1 MTFPSGGP
9 APNPAKPAAST
20 QELDKLLHMAAAGLS
35 VLVLVAGFF
44 AFAPSVAT
52 SSVSVYSAG
61 LGWIPAL
68 YLLAGGLSAQVLLP
82 KPVKPGL
89 LPGLVAVAVTLP
101 VLFTVFT
108 AGGTAWGAYVVLI
121 LGVLTAAAA
130 VGGYLVEAGLISPPT
145 PKPYQPPQP
154 GQWSPQTGG
163 FPQPQPGQ
171 QPGAPFSGFGQ
182 PTQVVPQPGQ
192 PGQFGAPQQ
201 QAPAPQPTQ
210 FMSHPGQFNAPM
222 SPSTPGSQPGQQ
234 QGQQQPGQQQGQPQ
248 PGQPGQQPGTPPS
261 GFTAPPQ
268 G

>member
-9 APNPAKPAAST
+9 AQTPAKPAAT

-44 AFAPSVAT
+44 PFGPAISAYA
-52 SSVSVYSAG
+52 AG

-82 KPVKPGL
+82 KPVKPGV

-101 VLFTVFT
+101 LLFTVFT
-108 AGGTAWGAYVVLI
+108 AGTTAFGAYLVLV

-130 VGGYLVEAGLISPPT
+130 VGGFLVEAGFISAPA

-171 QPGAPFSGFGQ
+171 QPFGQPGFGQ
-182 PTQVVPQPGQ
+182 GQATQVVPQPGQ
-192 PGQFGAPQQ
+192 PGGQQPGQFGAPQQ
-201 QAPAPQPTQ
+201 PQQPPAPQPTQ

-222 SPSTPGSQPGQQ
+222 QPNQQ
-234 QGQQQPGQQQGQPQ
+234 Q
-248 PGQPGQQPGTPPS
+248 PGQPGQGQQGQQPPGTPPS

>member
-1 MTFPSGGP
+1 MTFPPGGP
-9 APNPAKPAAST
+9 APNPAKPAAT

-44 AFAPSVAT
+44 PFGPA
-52 SSVSVYSAG
+52 VSTYASG

-82 KPVKPGL
+82 KPAKPGV
-89 LPGLVAVAVTLP
+89 LPGLVAAAVTLP
-101 VLFTVFT
+101 LLFTVFT
-108 AGGTAWGAYVVLI
+108 GTTAWGAYLLLV

-130 VGGYLVEAGLISPPT
+130 VGGFLVESGLIAAPAPR
-145 PKPYQPPQP
+145 PFQPQP

-171 QPGAPFSGFGQ
+171 PGGPFGQ
-182 PTQVVPQPGQ
+182 PGPGYNQATQVVPQPGQ
-192 PGQFGAPQQ
+192 QPGGQFGAPQQ
-201 QAPAPQPTQ
+201 QQPPLAPPTQ
-210 FMSHPGQFNAPM
+210 FMSHPGQF
-222 SPSTPGSQPGQQ
+222 SQPAPP
-234 QGQQQPGQQQGQPQ
+234 QQQPGN
-248 PGQPGQQPGTPPS
+248 TPPS

>member
-1 MTFPSGGP
+1 MTFPPGGP
-9 APNPAKPAAST
+9 APTPAKPAAAT

-35 VLVLVAGFF
+35 VLVLVASFFPFSPGFS
-44 AFAPSVAT
+44 AYA
-52 SSVSVYSAG
+52 AG

-82 KPVKPGL
+82 KPVKPGI

-101 VLFTVFT
+101 LLFTVFT
-108 AGGTAWGAYVVLI
+108 AGATTWGAYVLLV
-121 LGVLTAAAA
+121 LGVLTAAGS
-130 VGGYLVEAGLISPPT
+130 VGGYLVEAGLISPPA

-171 QPGAPFSGFGQ
+171 QPGGPFAGFGQ

-201 QAPAPQPTQ
+201 QPPQQAPAPQPTQ
-210 FMSHPGQFNAPM
+210 FMSHPGQFSAPM
-222 SPSTPGSQPGQQ
+222 PPSTPG
-234 QGQQQPGQQQGQPQ
+234 QQPGQQ
-248 PGQPGQQPGTPPS
+248 GQQPGTPPS
-261 GFTAPPQ
+261 GFSAPPQ

>member
-1 MTFPSGGP
+1 MTFPTGGP
-9 APNPAKPAAST
+9 APTPARPAAT

-44 AFAPSVAT
+44 SFAPLASTYAV
-52 SSVSVYSAG
+52 G

-82 KPVKPGL
+82 GRPAKPGI

-101 VLFTVFT
+101 LLFTVFT
-108 AGGTAWGAYVVLI
+108 AGTTAWGAYLLLV

-130 VGGYLVEAGLISPPT
+130 VGGYLVEAGIISAPA
-145 PKPYQPPQP
+145 PKPHQAPQP

-171 QPGAPFSGFGQ
+171 PGGPFAQPGYGQ
-182 PTQVVPQPGQ
+182 ATQVVPQPQQQ
-192 PGQFGAPQQ
+192 PGGQFGAPQQ
-201 QAPAPQPTQ
+201 QQQQQAPVPQPTQ
-210 FMSHPGQFNAPM
+210 FMSHPGQF
-222 SPSTPGSQPGQQ
+222 SQPAPPP
-234 QGQQQPGQQQGQPQ
+234 QQQPGQ
-248 PGQPGQQPGTPPS
+248 QQPGTPPS

>member
-9 APNPAKPAAST
+9 APTPAARPAAT

-44 AFAPSVAT
+44 SFAPAA
-52 SSVSVYSAG
+52 SAYAVG

-68 YLLAGGLSAQVLLP
+68 YLIAGGLSAQVLLP
-82 KPVKPGL
+82 GKPAKPGF

-101 VLFTVFT
+101 LLFTVFT
-108 AGGTAWGAYVVLI
+108 AGATAFGAYLVLI
-121 LGVLTAAAA
+121 LGVLTAVAA
-130 VGGYLVEAGLISPPT
+130 VGGYLVEAGIISAPA
-145 PKPYQPPQP
+145 PKPQQPQQP

-171 QPGAPFSGFGQ
+171 PGGPFAQPGYGQ
-182 PTQVVPQPGQ
+182 ATQVVPQPQQQ
-192 PGQFGAPQQ
+192 PGGQYGAPQQPQQQ

-210 FMSHPGQFNAPM
+210 FMSHPGQF
-222 SPSTPGSQPGQQ
+222 SQPAPPPSAPGGQQ
-234 QGQQQPGQQQGQPQ
+234 P
-248 PGQPGQQPGTPPS
+248 QQPGTPPG

>member
-9 APNPAKPAAST
+9 APTPAKPAAT

-44 AFAPSVAT
+44 AFAPA
-52 SSVSVYSAG
+52 VSAYAAG

-82 KPVKPGL
+82 KPAKPGL

-101 VLFTVFT
+101 LLFTVFT
-108 AGGTAWGAYVVLI
+108 AGATAWGAYVLLV
-121 LGVLTAAAA
+121 LGVLTAAGS
-130 VGGYLVEAGLISPPT
+130 VGGYLVEAGFISAPA

-171 QPGAPFSGFGQ
+171 QPFGQPGFGQ
-182 PTQVVPQPGQ
+182 GQATQVVPQPGQ
-192 PGQFGAPQQ
+192 QPGGQFGAPQQPQ

-210 FMSHPGQFNAPM
+210 FMSHPGQFNAPV
-222 SPSTPGSQPGQQ
+222 QPNQPQNQGQ
-234 QGQQQPGQQQGQPQ
+234 QGQQA
-248 PGQPGQQPGTPPS
+248 PGTPPS